1 MLTRNL
7 LAPVEALAGDAAFL
21 ARNLMSRGMQ
31 FFRSKES
38 VERRTLELV
47 DLSALISNEPEVR
60 LVDATIEPASVLAS
74 PKILKMA
81 ATNWDTGRLNVFTNH
96 LGADRSET
104 LMAEDMIP
112 DAVLS
117 STAIPGV
124 FPPVQIDGVHYVDGG
139 LVMNTPLTP
148 AVRAGADTLHLIYL
162 DPSVADIPLAALQST
177 LDVMSRLLVI
187 QFAANMNAD
196 IEAARRINRD
206 LTAVEQFRRGQPAET
221 DPAMP
226 GTVDE
231 LVSQI
236 LGAKNRNFQRLL
248 IHRYHPRDDVSGV
261 LGLLN
266 FGRDRIADLIER
278 GYRDAVEHDC
288 RVSQCVMPDGSYAS

>member
-1 MLTRNL
+1 M
-7 LAPVEALAGDAAFL
+7 
-21 ARNLMSRGMQ
+21 
-31 FFRSKES
+31 
-38 VERRTLELV
+38 ERRTLELV

-104 LMAEDMIP
+104 LLGEEMIP
-112 DAVLS
+112 DAILS

-148 AVRAGADTLHLIYL
+148 AVRAGADTLHLVYL
-162 DPSVADIPLAALQST
+162 DPNVGDIPLAALQST

-206 LTAVEQFRRGQPAET
+206 LTAVERFRRGQPAET
-221 DPAMP
+221 DPATV

-231 LVSQI
+231 LISEI

-266 FGRDRIADLIER
+266 FGKDRIAELIER